1 MAATPATSLTRIS
14 SGLQDTRLQ
23 APKGN
28 PSVNQFVK
36 VLQKTTRWAAQW
48 RRVEFD
54 GSPEFGQKVSIT
66 LPRIAEL
73 VNGVMLVV
81 TMPDILTPQ
90 LHAQAAAE
98 AAGKAFLGPRFGW
111 TNSLGHALIQTVELQ
126 IGGAIV
132 ETLDG
137 RLLEILDELY
147 EPVETL
153 KAKNAMIARA
163 AKGFSSTTWASTNQT
178 VYIPLPFWFSKP
190 GVLSH
195 ALPIDALASDKVQ
208 IHVTFRPVT
217 QLYYTDA
224 RWDSRTPGYGGQA
237 EGSMLGLLGSPFWCA
252 NPTAPTRVYSMSAAT
267 PTTGISGE
275 ILPGGYTMP
284 TVFRM
289 AQAHVMVEYISVE
302 EPEAIALRSAELTY
316 RVEQHNTLPVQAT
329 QGAKEIRLSLPLTN
343 PTKEILWVFQRP
355 EAEAYNAWF
364 LFSRELAAFVP
375 ARLGQPNPCLTP
387 WWPDAELT
395 PAQENSWKILPAF
408 RSVDSE
414 PIEAAS
420 LYYNTYERFIHEG
433 GSLFRSLIPSLHAV
447 KAPVHDRYIYMWPFG
462 LREAETLEAKRT
474 LYEPQGSANWDKVPK
489 KEMYF
494 TMRQE
499 RNSGSPPNMNV
510 YCWTTVWNVFKVF
523 GGRGGFLFTN

>member
-1 MAATPATSLTRIS
+1 MAATPANSLTRIS
-14 SGLQDTRLQ
+14 SGLQDSRLQ
-23 APKGN
+23 TPKGN
-28 PSVNQFVK
+28 PRTEQFVK
-36 VLQKTTRWAAQW
+36 VLRKTTRWAAQW

-81 TMPDILTPQ
+81 TMPDIQTPQ
-90 LHAQAAAE
+90 LLAQSL
-98 AAGKAFLGPRFGW
+98 AGDDFLGPYFGW

-137 RLLEILDELY
+137 RLLEVLDELY

-163 AKGFSSTTWASTNQT
+163 PTGFGPQTWISANQT

-195 ALPIDALASDKVQ
+195 ALPLDALSADKVQ

-224 RWDSRTPGYGGQA
+224 RWDSRTPGYQNQTAGA
-237 EGSMLGLLGSPFWCA
+237 MMELISSPFWVA
-252 NPTAPTRVYSMSAAT
+252 NPAATSRVYSVSANI
-267 PTTGISGE
+267 PVNGISGE
-275 ILPGGYTMP
+275 ILPDITMP
-284 TVFRM
+284 AVFKM
-289 AQAHVMVEYISVE
+289 ASAHCMIEYISVE

-316 RVEQHNTLPVQAT
+316 RVEQHNVIPVQPT
-329 QGAKEIRLSLPLTN
+329 QGVKEVRLSIPLTN
-343 PTKEILWVFQRP
+343 PTKEVLWVFQRP
-355 EAEAYNAWF
+355 EAESYNAWF
-364 LFSRELAAFVP
+364 LFSREISAYIP
-375 ARLGQPNPCLTP
+375 ARLGAPNPCLTP

-395 PAQENSWKILPAF
+395 PLQENSWKILPAF

-414 PIEAAS
+414 PIEAVS
-420 LYYNTYERFIHEG
+420 MYYNSYERFIHES

-462 LREAETLEAKRT
+462 LREANSLEEKRT
-474 LYEPQGSANWDKVPK
+474 LYEPQGLANWDKVPR

-494 TMRQE
+494 SMRRE
-499 RNSGSPPNMNV
+499 RNCGSAPNLNL
-510 YCWTTVWNVFKVF
+510 YCWTTVWNVFKVY